1 MLIQL
6 ENSLET
12 WKNKIL
18 IHAIEME
25 SSELSYTKFTEFLS
39 ADELEKLNAFK
50 FYKDRLRYS
59 ITHHYLRV
67 FLSKIVRSLPADVE
81 LVTNPYGKKKL
92 KNQVLSHIHFNLS
105 HSANIIVYAFN
116 QQNQLGVDVEY
127 LDYNINY
134 LELSEKYFSKNERA
148 FIVEAKNLNEQV
160 YRFYKLWT
168 RKEAYLKAKGTGLG
182 ESLQTLDVLDDEP
195 RFTEENYCSSS
206 SKDVCHLKTLHYK
219 DHYVISVACIGQL
232 KDTEE
237 SFEKL

>member
-18 IHAIEME
+18 IHAIEIE

-39 ADELEKLNAFK
+39 ADELQKLNTFK

-59 ITHHYLRV
+59 ITYHYLRI
-67 FLSKIVRSLPADVE
+67 FLSKIVKTLPADIE
-81 LVTNPYGKKKL
+81 LVANQYGKKKF
-92 KNQVLSHIHFNLS
+92 KNPAFSQIHFNLS

-116 QQNQLGVDVEY
+116 QQDQLGVDVEY

-168 RKEAYLKAKGTGLG
+168 RKEAYLKARGTGLI

-195 RFTEENYCSSS
+195 RFTEENYNSVSP
-206 SKDVCHLKTLHYK
+206 KDVCHLKTLHYK
-219 DHYVISVACIGQL
+219 DQYVISVACIGQL